1 VVFYLTTTLQFLRI
15 RTVLTCRNTPVINTR
30 ASHRLIALLA
40 LGAAVAVG
48 CSNGKAKDKPETE
61 AEAGVPVEVQPL
73 HRASMVAVYSGTAPI
88 EAHDEAEVVAKVGGE
103 VRQILVE
110 EGDAVQSGQ
119 VLARLDGDRLR
130 LEVAQTEANLR
141 KLERD
146 YKRQLELSEKGL
158 VAKGTA
164 ENAKFDLDALRA
176 AYDRARLEL
185 SYTEIKAPIAGVI
198 SARYIKLGNTI
209 APNEATFR
217 VTDLDPLVAYVHI
230 PEKEFRK
237 LAPQQTAEV
246 VVDALGGERFPGV
259 ISRISPTV
267 DPKTGTFRA
276 RVEVPDPSRRLKP
289 GMFARINIVYERR
302 ENALQLPRV
311 AIIDA
316 DGGQSVFVVVD
327 GKAEQREVRTGLAN
341 NGWLEVVDGLDGSEQ
356 VVVVGQAGLKTGS
369 TVKVV
374 REATPKGAASPTAKA
389 K

>member
-1 VVFYLTTTLQFLRI
+1 VTTTHR
-15 RTVLTCRNTPVINTR
+15 
-30 ASHRLIALLA
+30 SHRLTALLA
-40 LGAAVAVG
+40 LIALVAAG
-48 CSNGKAKDKPETE
+48 CSNGKAKDKAAAESE
-61 AEAGVPVEVQPL
+61 AEAEAAAFVPVEVQPL
-73 HRASMVAVYSGTAPI
+73 RRAAMVAVHSGTAPI
-88 EAHDEAEVVAKVGGE
+88 EAHEEAEVVAKVGGE

-110 EGDAVQSGQ
+110 EGDAVKAGQ
-119 VLARLDGDRLR
+119 LLARLDGDRLR

-185 SYTEIKAPIAGVI
+185 SYTEIRAPIEGVV

-209 APNEATFR
+209 SPNSPTFR

-237 LAPQQTAEV
+237 LAPQQPAEV
-246 VVDALGGERFPGV
+246 VVDALAGEPFTGV

-289 GMFARINIVYERR
+289 GMFARVNIVYERR
-302 ENALQLPRV
+302 EDALQLPRA
-311 AIIDA
+311 AILDA
-316 DGGQSVFVVVD
+316 DGTQSVFVVVD
-327 GKAEQREVRTGLAN
+327 DKAEQRSVRTGLAN
-341 NGWLEVVDGLDGSEQ
+341 NGWLEVVEGLDGSER
-356 VVVVGQAGLKTGS
+356 VVVVGQAGLKTG
-369 TVKVV
+369 TAVKVV
-374 REATPKGAASPTAKA
+374 DAKASQGAPAVSAAKA

>member
-1 VVFYLTTTLQFLRI
+1 
-15 RTVLTCRNTPVINTR
+15 
-30 ASHRLIALLA
+30 
-40 LGAAVAVG
+40 
-48 CSNGKAKDKPETE
+48 
-61 AEAGVPVEVQPL
+61 
-73 HRASMVAVYSGTAPI
+73 
-88 EAHDEAEVVAKVGGE
+88 VGGE
-103 VRQILVE
+103 VRQIFVE
-110 EGDAVQSGQ
+110 EGDAVQAGQ

-146 YKRQLELSEKGL
+146 YNRQLELSQKGL

-176 AYDRARLEL
+176 AYDSGRLEL
-185 SYTEIKAPIAGVI
+185 SYTDIRAPIDGVV

-209 APNEATFR
+209 AQNAPTFR

-237 LAPQQTAEV
+237 LAPQQTAEI
-246 VVDALGGERFPGV
+246 VVDALGGERFAGA

-289 GMFARINIVYERR
+289 GMFGRVHIVYERR
-302 ENALQLPRV
+302 EDALQLPRA
-311 AIIDA
+311 AIVDA
-316 DGGQSVFVVVD
+316 DGEQSVFVVED
-327 GKAEQREVRTGLAN
+327 GKAAQRPVRTGLAS
-341 NGWLEVVDGLDGSEQ
+341 NGWVEVVEGLDGTEK
-356 VVVVGQAGLKTGS
+356 VVVVGQGGLKTG
-369 TVKVV
+369 TAVKVV
-374 REATPKGAASPTAKA
+374 DATTPAVGPATSAIKA

>member
-1 VVFYLTTTLQFLRI
+1 MTTNHSSHGL
-15 RTVLTCRNTPVINTR
+15 PV
-30 ASHRLIALLA
+30 LLA
-40 LGAAVAVG
+40 LAVALAAG
-48 CSNGKAKDKPETE
+48 CSNGKAKEKDPAE
-61 AEAGVPVEVQPL
+61 AEATVPVEVQPL
-73 HRASMVAVYSGTAPI
+73 RRAAMLAVYSGTAPI
-88 EAHDEAEVVAKVGGE
+88 EAHEEAEVVAKVGGE
-103 VRQILVE
+103 VRQIFVE
-110 EGDAVQSGQ
+110 EGDNVQAGQ

-146 YKRQLELSEKGL
+146 YNRQLELSEKGL

-176 AYDRARLEL
+176 AYDSGRLEL
-185 SYTEIKAPIAGVI
+185 SYTEIRAPIDGVV

-209 APNEATFR
+209 AQNAPTFR

-237 LAPQQTAEV
+237 LAPQQTAEI
-246 VVDALGGERFPGV
+246 VVDALGGERFAGT

-289 GMFARINIVYERR
+289 GMFGRVNIVYERR
-302 ENALQLPRV
+302 ENALQLPRA
-311 AIIDA
+311 AIVDA
-316 DGGQSVFVVVD
+316 DGEQSVFVVAD
-327 GKAEQREVRTGLAN
+327 GKAAQRPVRTGLAS
-341 NGWLEVVDGLDGSEQ
+341 NGWVEVVDGLDGSER
-356 VVVVGQAGLKTGS
+356 VVVVGQGGLKTG
-369 TVKVV
+369 TAVKVV
-374 REATPKGAASPTAKA
+374 EATAPAAGLATAGVKA

>member
-1 VVFYLTTTLQFLRI
+1 VTTRTRHSHALAVVLAF
-15 RTVLTCRNTPVINTR
+15 
-30 ASHRLIALLA
+30 SAL
-40 LGAAVAVG
+40 AVAS
-48 CSNGKAKDKPETE
+48 CSNGKAKDKSEPEADT
-61 AEAGVPVEVQPL
+61 AVPVEVQPL
-73 HRASMVAVYSGTAPI
+73 RRAEIVAVHSGTAPI
-88 EAHDEAEVVAKVGGE
+88 EAHEEAEVVAKVGGE
-103 VRQILVE
+103 LRQVLVE
-110 EGDAVQSGQ
+110 EGDTVRAGQ
-119 VLARLDGDRLR
+119 PLARLDGDRLR

-185 SYTEIKAPIAGVI
+185 GYTEIRAPIDGVV
-198 SARYIKLGNTI
+198 SARHIKVGNTI
-209 APNEATFR
+209 APNTPAFR
-217 VTDLDPLVAYVHI
+217 VTNLDPLVAYVHI

-246 VVDALGGERFPGV
+246 VVDALGGERFQGT

-289 GMFARINIVYERR
+289 GMFARVNIVYERR
-302 ENALQLPRV
+302 ADALQLPRA
-311 AIIDA
+311 AILDA
-316 DGGQSVFVVVD
+316 DGEQSVFVVAN
-327 GKAEQREVRTGLAN
+327 GKAEQRSVRTGLASG
-341 NGWLEVVDGLDGSEQ
+341 GWLEVVEGLDGSEQ
-356 VVVVGQAGLKTGS
+356 VVVVGQGGLKSGTPVKIVADTPAGS
-369 TVKVV
+369 V
-374 REATPKGAASPTAKA
+374 PAAAAKA